1 MVLNHMIQGASSDH
15 RNERVHDQEMSHA
28 VIELFYWLYNMWHRL
43 VETILARSISFN
55 FDRKNCYH
63 VAISSTINSCCLT
76 SLILK
81 KVWSDDAS
89 CQNPHQT
96 VTRCGLF
103 FANHTWVLR
112 TPNVAIL
119 VINKVIEV
127 KMCFIAQNYF
137 ARKTSI
143 HFLMINNPFHVIVSY
158 NAPFLLTLNSQL
170 SNCSFFRITNNL
182 MQKWRQIQILR

>member
-1 MVLNHMIQGASSDH
+1 MVLNHMIQGTSSDH

-28 VIELFYWLYNMWHRL
+28 VIELFGCTTCGIVLLKPYWPDQYH
-43 VETILARSISFN
+43 SISAE
-55 FDRKNCYH
+55 RI

-81 KVWSDDAS
+81 KVWSDNAS

-137 ARKTSI
+137 ARKISI
-143 HFLMINNPFHVIVSY
+143 YFLMINNPFHVIVSY